1 MPSKDYKREVY
12 CDCTLTYCKRMVALD
27 TRYRHRRKM
36 QKLLDE
42 EPLTTAA
49 SDSEEEGDVGTDVE
63 EGDNTALQ
71 GPAREE
77 VH

>member
-1 MPSKDYKREVY
+1 
-12 CDCTLTYCKRMVALD
+12 
-27 TRYRHRRKM
+27 M

>member
-1 MPSKDYKREVY
+1 
-12 CDCTLTYCKRMVALD
+12 
-27 TRYRHRRKM
+27 M

-63 EGDNTALQ
+63 GDNTALQ